1 MTETNLQPPHVT
13 ISTIA
18 NYADQRVTL
27 KGWLYNQRGSGKL
40 LFLHIRDGSGFIQGI
55 LAKADVSEEMF
66 EEAKKLGQEASI
78 IVSGVVKQEPR
89 APYCGYELHLDEVK
103 LVAESHNYPIAKK
116 AHGDAFLMDHR
127 HLWLRS
133 RRQHAILR
141 IRATIIKAA
150 RDYLDSHGFLLVD
163 SPIFTPNACE
173 GTSTLFETKWF
184 DDSKAFLSQSGQ
196 LYQEA
201 AAMAFGKTY
210 CFGPTFRAEKS
221 KTRRHLNEFWM
232 VEPEA
237 AYMDLE
243 GDINLAE
250 DFLCFIVEQVLN
262 KHEHEL
268 TEVLERDIA
277 PLKKIQKPF
286 VRLSYCDAVKMIREI
301 QTQTQD
307 TDLKNLL
314 DIQWGMDFG
323 SPHETELTKR
333 FEKPVVVHGFP
344 AAVKAF
350 YMKKD
355 EQNPSI
361 ARCMDILA
369 PEGYGEIIGGG
380 QREDNLDLLMK
391 EIERHKLNQ
400 ADFEWFLDLRR
411 YGSVPHA
418 GFGLGIERTVA
429 WLCGLHHVRETIPFA
444 RTLDRLYP

>member
-1 MTETNLQPPHVT
+1 MTETNLQPPHLR
-13 ISTIA
+13 ISELGAHIG
-18 NYADQRVTL
+18 QRVTL

-40 LFLHIRDGSGFIQGI
+40 LFLHVRDGSGFIQGI
-55 LAKADVSEEMF
+55 LAKADVAEDIF
-66 EEAKKLGQEASI
+66 EHAKKINQEASI
-78 IVSGVVKQEPR
+78 IVTGTVKQEDR
-89 APYCGYELHLDEVK
+89 APYCGYELHLDGVQ
-103 LVAESHNYPIAKK
+103 LVSDCPNYPIAKK
-116 AHGDAFLMDHR
+116 AHGDAFLMDNR

-141 IRATIIKAA
+141 IRATIIKSV
-150 RDYLDSHGFLLVD
+150 RDYFDNNGFLLVD

-184 DDSKAFLSQSGQ
+184 DDSKAYLSQSGQ

-232 VEPEA
+232 VEPEVA
-237 AYMDLE
+237 FMDLE
-243 GDINLAE
+243 GDIELAE
-250 DFLCFIVEQVLN
+250 DFLCYVVEQVLN
-262 KHEHEL
+262 KHEKEL
-268 TEVLERDIA
+268 IEVLERDLE
-277 PLKKIQKPF
+277 PLRKIKKPF
-286 VRLSYCDAVKMIREI
+286 VRLSYCDAVKMIQEI
-301 QTQTQD
+301 QTTIED
-307 TDLKNLL
+307 PEAKKLL
-314 DIQWGMDFG
+314 DIHWGMDFG

-333 FEKPVVVHGFP
+333 FEKPIVVHGFP
-344 AAVKAF
+344 SAVKAF

-355 EQNPSI
+355 EKDPRI

-380 QREDNLDLLMK
+380 QREDNLDYLLK
-391 EIERHKLNQ
+391 EIERHGLNQ

>member
-1 MTETNLQPPHVT
+1 MTEQNLQPPHVR
-13 ISTIA
+13 ISDIGRYT
-18 NYADQRVTL
+18 DQRVTL

-40 LFLHIRDGSGFIQGI
+40 LFLHVRDGSGFIQGI
-55 LAKADVSEEMF
+55 LAKADVAEDIF
-66 EEAKKLGQEASI
+66 EHAKKINQESSI
-78 IVSGVVKQEPR
+78 IVTGTVKREER
-89 APYCGYELHLDEVK
+89 APYCGYELHLDDVK
-103 LVAESHNYPIAKK
+103 LVADCENYPISKK

-141 IRATIIKAA
+141 IRATIVKSV
-150 RDYLDSHGFLLVD
+150 RDYFDNNGFLLVD

-232 VEPEA
+232 VEPEVA
-237 AYMDLE
+237 FMDLE
-243 GDINLAE
+243 GDIELAE
-250 DFLCFIVEQVLN
+250 DFLCYVVEQVLQ
-262 KHEHEL
+262 KHEREL
-268 TEVLERDIA
+268 IEVLERDIE
-277 PLKKIQKPF
+277 PLKKIKKPF
-286 VRLSYCDAVKMIREI
+286 VRLSYCDAVKMIQEI
-301 QTQTQD
+301 QAATED
-307 TDLKNLL
+307 PEHKKLL
-314 DIQWGMDFG
+314 EISWGMDFG

-333 FEKPVVVHGFP
+333 FEKPIVVHGFP
-344 AAVKAF
+344 SAVKAF

-355 EQNPSI
+355 EQNPKI

-380 QREDNLDLLMK
+380 QREDNLEFLLK
-391 EIERHKLNQ
+391 EIERHGLNK